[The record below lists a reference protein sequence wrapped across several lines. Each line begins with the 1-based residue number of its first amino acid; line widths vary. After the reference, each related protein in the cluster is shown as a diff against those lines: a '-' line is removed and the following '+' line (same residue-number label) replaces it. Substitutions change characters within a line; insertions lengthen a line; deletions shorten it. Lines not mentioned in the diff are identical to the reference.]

1 MTVET
6 SNNDRQSASTN
17 ASTRAAE
24 EKKRMEDSTNPQDPP
39 PQPKPLFYPLYASNR
54 YPVQVKFEIMSQE
67 GAQVEGLMDFASGL
81 KKKWDAFQA
90 SVKAGEAVEFEPPP
104 PSDVPTAT
112 PAERK
117 DIFKSIHLYLPQGFA
132 TNDALQYTN
141 ADLGLTGA
149 VGMDALNSGG
159 STVSALMSMFKA
171 GFGSLTDAAGNS
183 GDLARLT
190 VSRNANGLLKG
201 ILPKEAELALTMSAA
216 VTVNPNTRAM
226 FKGVGLRSFQFQ
238 FKFIPVSQ
246 KEAMEVEEIIKR
258 FREHAYPE
266 PIKLTSTDVVAGF
279 KFPHLFN
286 ISLSRVN
293 DEGAEVPIGT
303 KIKTCVLESIQ
314 TNYNPNAMAWHSDG
328 RPTEYDLSL
337 SFREEVTLNA
347 EDIRDGF

>member
-1 MTVET
+1 MTVDT
-6 SNNDRQSASTN
+6 SNNDSQSASST
-17 ASTRAAE
+17 ASTDAQNAKKE
-24 EKKRMEDSTNPQDPP
+24 MEKKNEPNNPP
-39 PQPKPLFYPLYASNR
+39 PKPKPLFYPLHADLR
-54 YPVQVKFEIMSQE
+54 YPVEVKFEIMSQE
-67 GAQVEGLMDFASGL
+67 GAQVEGLTDFASGL
-81 KKKWDAFQA
+81 KKKYDAFVA
-90 SVKAGEAVEFEPPP
+90 SVKAGEAVEFEEPPESEAP
-104 PSDVPTAT
+104 KAK

-132 TNDALQYTN
+132 TNDALQYSN

-159 STVSALMSMFKA
+159 STVNALMSMFKA

-201 ILPKEAELALTMSAA
+201 ILPAEAELALTMSAA

-246 KEAMEVEEIIKR
+246 KEAEEVEAIIKR

-286 ISLSRVN
+286 ISLTAHGKPV
-293 DEGAEVPIGT
+293 GT
-303 KIKTCVLESIQ
+303 KLKTCVLESIQ
-314 TNYNPNAMAWHSDG
+314 TNYNPSAMAWHSDG
-328 RPTEYDLSL
+328 KPTEYDLSL

-347 EDIRDGF
+347 EDVRNGF